1 MAIRPGQIRYLQEGK
16 YIGAKSNAGF
26 VATFNWMLS
35 WIYNFSVG
43 PGLELTGKTEGKPEL
58 NLSAVNEDGA
68 PIDGG
73 GEDTPETPEGG
84 VPETT
89 TEDVVT
95 GVSFAWVNGQLKA
108 TVTKKTLTVIAS
120 DTESPGTSETK
131 EIPLWKQDVDSGIT
145 YDTSTKKLTKV
156 VMPGVRTEATAPTAT
171 TDVFEAVSHDD
182 EYGDHSGTSGT
193 GS

>member
-1 MAIRPGQIRYLQEGK
+1 MAIRPGQIRYLTKGK
-16 YIGAKSNAGF
+16 LLGAKSHAGF
-26 VATFNWMLS
+26 VDTFNWMLS

-43 PGLELTGKTEGKPEL
+43 PGLDLTGKTEGKPEL

-131 EIPLWKQDVDSGIT
+131 EIPLWQQDVDSDLT
-145 YDTSTKKLTKV
+145 YDTGTKKLTKRTV
-156 VMPGVRTEATAPTAT
+156 PGVRTSAPETVSPT
-171 TDVFEAVSHDD
+171 EVFTAVSHDTA
-182 EYGDHSGTSGT
+182 YG